1 MVFRA
6 VGLAGA
12 AASVCCARVAKVVRI
27 RGGREGRGEAQAGR
41 HRCGRSGSSWA
52 RAAPALRS
60 APNVTEPRAS
70 PSLRSSQ
77 RRSHSGRWGSAPP
90 LSLTGRLQGGA
101 GGTRR
106 CFQVSCPRHRL
117 APLVGGLPLRRC
129 GVGVRGTAEDRASW
143 LRPTLEAPRALSVV
157 RERV

>member
-1 MVFRA
+1 MLVGWQGLYRIEFIVHYVFVCVCHGMHKGV
-6 VGLAGA
+6 VGG
-12 AASVCCARVAKVVRI
+12 
-27 RGGREGRGEAQAGR
+27 
-41 HRCGRSGSSWA
+41 
-52 RAAPALRS
+52 
-60 APNVTEPRAS
+60 
-70 PSLRSSQ
+70 
-77 RRSHSGRWGSAPP
+77 
-90 LSLTGRLQGGA
+90 
-101 GGTRR
+101 